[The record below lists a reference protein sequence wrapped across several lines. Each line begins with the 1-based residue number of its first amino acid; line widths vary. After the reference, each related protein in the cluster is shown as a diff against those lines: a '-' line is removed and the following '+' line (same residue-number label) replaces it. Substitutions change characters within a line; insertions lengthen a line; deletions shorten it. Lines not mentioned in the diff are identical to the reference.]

1 MMCTTKLYI
10 AGAGL
15 VLLAAFCCPCRAGQW
30 DFEEV
35 IIDEEPLQPDR
46 VTDVEIAD
54 INGDGRMDLWYSGAK
69 IALDER
75 KSAWYERQGDAWVRH
90 TPFPG
95 PSLGGNWTDIDGD
108 GDLDLITGQDRNRA
122 MTGNHALVWMANPL
136 NDGGDPAHDV
146 WAVHQIHRDPAD
158 PDELHT
164 GYTDAQG
171 RYVRMLDLNRDGRFD
186 LVIAAFKQTLWYLPG
201 PPDPRKGPW
210 RFYKI
215 AETSASHG
223 GAAIADLDRD
233 GDLDIV
239 WGHSWY
245 ENPGSP
251 TVIPWRSHVIDPQ
264 WPEACRIAVGD
275 LDGDGL
281 TDVVL
286 TGEESSHG
294 LAWYRN
300 PAGRIRGLW
309 QKRHVLAGWKG
320 LHSCRLAD
328 FDNDGDLDIF
338 TAQMHGRDEQ
348 RVAIVENR
356 DARTN
361 QWQVHILSNAGSH
374 NARVGDLDGD
384 GDPDIAGKND
394 EGDRRPR
401 IWLNPNR

>member
-1 MMCTTKLYI
+1 MMRAMKLSI
-10 AGAGL
+10 VGAGL
-15 VLLAAFCCPCRAGQW
+15 VLLAALCCPSPAEQW

-35 IIDEEPLQPDR
+35 IIDEHPLQPDL
-46 VTDVEIAD
+46 VADVEIVD
-54 INGDGRMDLWYSGAK
+54 INGDGRMDLWYSGTK

-95 PSLGGNWTDIDGD
+95 PSLGGNWGDIDGD

-122 MTGNHALVWMANPL
+122 RTGNHALVWMANPL
-136 NDGGDPAHDV
+136 SDGGDPANDL

-171 RYVRMLDLNRDGRFD
+171 RYVRKLDLNRDGRLD

-223 GAAIADLDRD
+223 GAAIADLDSD
-233 GDLDIV
+233 GDLDVV

-245 ENPGSP
+245 ENSGSP
-251 TVIPWRSHVIDPQ
+251 TVIPWPAHIIDPQ

-286 TGEESSHG
+286 TGEQSSHG

-300 PAGRIRGLW
+300 PAGGVRGLW
-309 QKRHVLAGWKG
+309 RKRHVLAAWKG

-328 FDNDGDLDIF
+328 FDGDGDLDIF

-356 DARTN
+356 DAQAN

-374 NARVGDLDGD
+374 NAKVGDLDGD

>member
-1 MMCTTKLYI
+1 MMCTTKLTI

-15 VLLAAFCCPCRAGQW
+15 VLLATLCCPCHAGQW
-30 DFEEV
+30 DFTEV
-35 IIDEEPLQPDR
+35 IVDENPLQPDR
-46 VTDVEIAD
+46 VTDVEIVD
-54 INGDGRMDLWYSGAK
+54 INGDGRMDLWYGGAK

-75 KSAWYERQGDAWVRH
+75 QSAWYERRGDAWIRH

-95 PSLGGNWTDIDGD
+95 PSLGGNWGDVDGD

-136 NDGGDPAHDV
+136 KEGGDPANDV
-146 WAVHQIHRDPAD
+146 WTVHQIHRDPAD

-164 GYTDAQG
+164 GYTATDG
-171 RYVRMLDLNRDGRFD
+171 RCVRPLDLNRDGRLD

-201 PPDPRKGPW
+201 PPDPRKDPW

-223 GAAIADLDRD
+223 GAAIADLDLD

-239 WGHSWY
+239 WGHSWC

-251 TVIPWRSHVIDPQ
+251 TVIPWPAHVIDPQ
-264 WPEACRIAVGD
+264 WPQACRIAVGD

-281 TDVVL
+281 TDIVL

-300 PAGRIRGLW
+300 PAGGVRGLW
-309 QKRHVLAGWKG
+309 QKRHVLARWKG

-328 FDNDGDLDIF
+328 FDGDGDLDIF
-338 TAQMHGRDEQ
+338 TAEMQGGDQQ
-348 RVAIVENR
+348 RVAIVENQ
-356 DARTN
+356 DARAN

-374 NARVGDLDGD
+374 NATVGDLDGD
-384 GDPDIAGKND
+384 GDPDIAGAND